1 MISVLGAGLGV
12 ALAFLGSYLVDLK
25 TTLESLITLKAIV
38 LAAGVGILM
47 GIIFGF
53 FPAVRA
59 AQKDPIEA
67 LRYE

>member
-47 GIIFGF
+47 GIIFGL
-53 FPAVRA
+53 FPAIRA
-59 AQKDPIEA
+59 ANKDPIEA